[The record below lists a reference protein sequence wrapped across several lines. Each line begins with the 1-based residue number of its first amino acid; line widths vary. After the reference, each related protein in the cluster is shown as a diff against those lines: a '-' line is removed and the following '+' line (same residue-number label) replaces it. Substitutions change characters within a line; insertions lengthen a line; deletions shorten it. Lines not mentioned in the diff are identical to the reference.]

1 MFFVHVPAFIYIL
14 LTGMGHRFPRA
25 ERFVRRYTVFSAMGT
40 DTEILM
46 TQDGSHGIED
56 PGRALTRAWLTTTY
70 SGSDTLT
77 SCLPMLPPF
86 SMPINAAAVFSNPS
100 VIVSLYFSLPS

>member
-1 MFFVHVPAFIYIL
+1 MYFVHVPAFIYIL

-25 ERFVRRYTVFSAMGT
+25 KRFVRRYTVFSAMGT

-46 TQDGSHGIED
+46 TQGGSHGIED
-56 PGRALTRAWLTTTY
+56 LGRALTRALLTTTY